1 MFHMILTIRHQPHYF
16 LKNINRLVFIKFADC
31 AVCELETE
39 FLYTIRRTSVFKDS
53 SVMSVLHYNVNRLH
67 GLYVYIYQSIAIK

>member
-1 MFHMILTIRHQPHYF
+1 MTHGPIH
-16 LKNINRLVFIKFADC
+16 IKFADC
-31 AVCELETE
+31 ALSEVGTE

-53 SVMSVLHYNVNRLH
+53 SVMSVLHYNVIGLH